1 MPHEKPPTPDQL
13 RLWLKA
19 RDISASA
26 AARLVG
32 LDHSKFRLYLIDE
45 GKRGHRPCPF
55 SVWYTL
61 TDRVAKGEH
70 LIK

>member
-1 MPHEKPPTPDQL
+1 MKAPTPQQL
-13 RLWLKA
+13 REFLA
-19 RDISASA
+19 RHKLPTGQ

-32 LDHSKFRLYLIDE
+32 VSRSRFRLFMIDE
-45 GKRGHRPCPF
+45 TSAGHMPCPF

-70 LIK
+70 LEKS